1 MQYDGCSSC
10 LFQMV
15 LYHASCGAGTLPP
28 WTLVRREVAFL
39 LGMEDGRIGTENR
52 QMGELHK
59 RGGQFDPVPIRLH
72 LFVWLVSSPTVNI
85 CHLR

>member
-15 LYHASCGAGTLPP
+15 LFHASCGAGTLPP

-52 QMGELHK
+52 QMGDLHK
-59 RGGQFDPVPIRLH
+59 GGVIFLFGWFPLPLSTSVIFADSVKFD
-72 LFVWLVSSPTVNI
+72 
-85 CHLR
+85 CC

>member
-1 MQYDGCSSC
+1 MVAAAACFRWFCFMRLVELG
-10 LFQMV
+10 LFRLGHYV
-15 LYHASCGAGTLPP
+15 
-28 WTLVRREVAFL
+28 VRREVAFL